1 MAYPTPSRISI
12 EKTLHLIEKF
22 MAERSGGD
30 RLEAVA
36 TSLLRTISDRFNL
49 FDKIKREKVNAP
61 DVTTGMAADIE
72 CWLKNEIVLLVEVKD
87 RNLNLIQLDSKVDVA
102 RANRIKEIL
111 FIAQQGIEPKN
122 YDAINKKVTQEF
134 ASGQN
139 IYISNLVEFAKGILI
154 LLGEQGRVD
163 FISRIGPE
171 LDASKS
177 SIKNRKGW
185 ATLLKEI

>member
-1 MAYPTPSRISI
+1 M
-12 EKTLHLIEKF
+12 
-22 MAERSGGD
+22 
-30 RLEAVA
+30 EAVA